1 MQFLKKYGLA
11 LTVLTPALVSAQ
23 SSSSADLTPVFSTI
37 KPSLTAIEAAAATVV
52 PEDYTSTVSGKAFD
66 RFVVIWLENTDYA
79 AALGQADLAYL
90 AESGLLLTNYFAVT
104 HPSEPN
110 YVAAVGGDYFGIDS
124 DAFFQIPSNVST
136 IVDLLDSKG
145 ISWAE
150 YQEDMPYAGFEGFNF
165 SNQATYANDYV
176 RKHNPLIIYDSIANN
191 ASRVDNIK
199 NFTTFYDDLNNKK
212 LPQWM
217 FITPNMTNDGH
228 DTTVDVAGSWTRKF
242 IQPLMNN
249 TYFWDNTLI
258 LITFDENET
267 YTIQNRVWALLMG
280 GALPKS
286 LQNTTDATFYNHY
299 SEIATVEA
307 NWDLDNLG
315 RGDAEANVFSVV
327 ANDTGVSIQDVDF
340 SNIYNNKSAPGY
352 FNDFMIPIPPPN
364 VNAVNSNGKGV
375 LPAISSVWA
384 NDYSAYTATAT
395 SASSSATMSANTTAS
410 SAASSTSAAAAH
422 TSSSAAEKLGPAS
435 GLLGLIVAAVAL
447 M

>member
-1 MQFLKKYGLA
+1 MDR
-11 LTVLTPALVSAQ
+11 LTNSITAIVNRAPN
-23 SSSSADLTPVFSTI
+23 LTPVFSTI

-375 LPAISSVWA
+375 LPAIS
-384 NDYSAYTATAT
+384 
-395 SASSSATMSANTTAS
+395 ATMSANTTAS